1 MKNGEKKKIPPAV
14 HPFPFGSVF
23 KFVPKL
29 SKIIIICHWKMGMN
43 VFVSFTI
50 VDMEIRSNV

>member
-29 SKIIIICHWKMGMN
+29 SKIIIICQICEKW
-43 VFVSFTI
+43 
-50 VDMEIRSNV
+50 E